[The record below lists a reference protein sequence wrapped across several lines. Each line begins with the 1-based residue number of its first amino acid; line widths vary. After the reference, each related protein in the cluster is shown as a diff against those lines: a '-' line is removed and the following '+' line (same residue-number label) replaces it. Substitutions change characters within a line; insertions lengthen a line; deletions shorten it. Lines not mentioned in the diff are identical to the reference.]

1 MKKPKRSKLFLPAK
15 HTLLL
20 TLLTLSYLYFKGLP
34 CYIVASLLEM
44 TDWGGTGAEALKQ
57 GIDSIF
63 DEEGPLPLPDY
74 NTKLVSCTAD
84 GASVNFGVKT
94 GLLTR
99 LDSDRGWLVNI
110 HCSNLWF
117 ELAVKDAFNN
127 STFQK
132 IDEYYAT
139 LFNLIKNSGK
149 IKSEIKIA
157 AEALNIQHYTLPKL
171 TGTRFVGHRISAV
184 TRLLDMWPA
193 IVMALQNIR
202 ADVKTTSSVK
212 SKVKLLLF

>member
-1 MKKPKRSKLFLPAK
+1 M
-15 HTLLL
+15 
-20 TLLTLSYLYFKGLP
+20 
-34 CYIVASLLEM
+34 ASLLEM

-110 HCSNLWF
+110 HCSNHRI

-139 LFNLIKNSGK
+139 LAK
-149 IKSEIKIA
+149 
-157 AEALNIQHYTLPKL
+157 
-171 TGTRFVGHRISAV
+171 
-184 TRLLDMWPA
+184 
-193 IVMALQNIR
+193 
-202 ADVKTTSSVK
+202 
-212 SKVKLLLF
+212 

>member
-1 MKKPKRSKLFLPAK
+1 MFLPAK

-94 GLLTR
+94 GLLTTAQTIG
-99 LDSDRGWLVNI
+99 LS
-110 HCSNLWF
+110 
-117 ELAVKDAFNN
+117 
-127 STFQK
+127 
-132 IDEYYAT
+132 
-139 LFNLIKNSGK
+139 
-149 IKSEIKIA
+149 
-157 AEALNIQHYTLPKL
+157 
-171 TGTRFVGHRISAV
+171 
-184 TRLLDMWPA
+184 WP
-193 IVMALQNIR
+193 
-202 ADVKTTSSVK
+202 
-212 SKVKLLLF
+212 